1 MADNKE
7 MHSRNYRRNQNSRR
21 NDIFALLFYV
31 FLLVIFS
38 FNTFANQIIAN
49 KNQLKDLQQ
58 NIAEKEK
65 SVQQQQQKRSSLL
78 NQLKD
83 QENTISKIGQS
94 LHNTQTQLS
103 KLNKEITFLVS
114 NIKKLE
120 KQQKAQR
127 DMLARQLDA
136 AFRQGQHQ
144 GLELMFRGEEGKR
157 GERILAYYSY
167 LNQTRQDTIV
177 KLEQTAVD
185 LTEQKKLEQQ
195 KQEEQK
201 QVLTEQQ
208 QQKQQM
214 EVARN
219 ARQKTLTELES
230 SLKKDQKNLAELK
243 QNETRLRDKI
253 AKAEREAKARAE
265 REAREAARVRAQIA
279 AKQKQA
285 QQKGSNYKPTEDERA
300 LMARTGGLGRPAG
313 QAIWPVHGKVI
324 HQFGEALQGELRWK
338 GMVISATEGTE
349 VRAISDGRVL
359 LADWLQGY
367 GLVVVI
373 EHGKG
378 DMSLYGYNQSALVR
392 VGQQVRAGQPIALV
406 GNSGGQ
412 QQPALYFEIRRQG
425 RAVNP
430 QPWLGR

>member
-7 MHSRNYRRNQNSRR
+7 IPGRHYRLNQNSWQNKIR
-21 NDIFALLFYV
+21 ALLFCA
-31 FLLVIFS
+31 FLSAVFS
-38 FNTFANQIIAN
+38 FNTFANPIIDN
-49 KNQLKDLQQ
+49 KNQLKNLQQ
-58 NIAEKEK
+58 DIAEKEK
-65 SVQQQQQKRSSLL
+65 NVQQQQQKRSTLL
-78 NQLKD
+78 SQLQD
-83 QENTISKIGQS
+83 QENTISKVGLS
-94 LHNTQTQLS
+94 LHTTQTQLS
-103 KLNKEITFLVS
+103 QLNKEITALNA

-120 KQQKAQR
+120 KQQTAQR
-127 DMLARQLDA
+127 GMLARQLDA

-167 LNQTRQDTIV
+167 LNQARQDTIV
-177 KLEQTAVD
+177 KLEQTTVD

-195 KQEEQK
+195 KQKEQK

-214 EVARN
+214 EVARS

-230 SLKKDQKNLAELK
+230 SLKKDQKSLAELK

-265 REAREAARVRAQIA
+265 REAKEAARVRAQIA

-285 QQKGSNYKPTEDERA
+285 QKKGSSYKPTEDERA

-313 QAIWPVHGKVI
+313 QAIWPVRGKVI
-324 HQFGEALQGELRWK
+324 HEFGEALQGELRWK
-338 GMVISATEGTE
+338 GMVIAATEGTE
-349 VRAISDGRVL
+349 VKAISDGRVL

-378 DMSLYGYNQSALVR
+378 DMSLYGYNQSALVS

-412 QQPALYFEIRRQG
+412 EQPALYFEIRRQG

>member
-7 MHSRNYRRNQNSRR
+7 IHSRNYRRNQNSWR
-21 NDIFALLFYV
+21 NNICASLFYA
-31 FLLVIFS
+31 FLFVIFS

-58 NIAEKEK
+58 DIAEKEK

-103 KLNKEITFLVS
+103 KLNKEITALVS

-167 LNQTRQDTIV
+167 LNQARQDTIV
-177 KLEQTAVD
+177 QLEQTAVD

-265 REAREAARVRAQIA
+265 REAKEAARVRAQIA

-285 QQKGSNYKPTEDERA
+285 QKKGSSYKPTEDERA

-324 HQFGEALQGELRWK
+324 HEFGEALQGELRWK

-349 VRAISDGRVL
+349 VKAISDGRVL

-378 DMSLYGYNQSALVR
+378 DMSLYGYNQSALVS